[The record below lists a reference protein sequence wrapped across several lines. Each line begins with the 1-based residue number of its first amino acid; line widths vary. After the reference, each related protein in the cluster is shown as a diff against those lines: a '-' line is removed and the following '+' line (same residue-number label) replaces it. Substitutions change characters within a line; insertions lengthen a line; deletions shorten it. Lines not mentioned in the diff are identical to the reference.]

1 MLRFERTPA
10 SYALIEKFSK
20 QKYTYLRFA
29 PNSLVVSGHIQFATL
44 RFPVRG
50 ANLDP
55 FSSPRQQVRS
65 HRPIHTCWPVA
76 RI

>member
-29 PNSLVVSGHIQFATL
+29 PNSLVVNGHLIATL
-44 RFPVRG
+44 H
-50 ANLDP
+50 
-55 FSSPRQQVRS
+55 FSVGGGS
-65 HRPIHTCWPVA
+65 
-76 RI
+76 